1 MELSGNLSDFALTDI
16 LQILSLSRKTGVL
29 SIEGQEFTGKIILE
43 DGRITHASMF
53 PGESLADRLV
63 RERKISSDVLK
74 QLREQAGKS
83 EGMWGLDG
91 LILESGVMSIEEI
104 EKFARQHTRTMI
116 GKLVAV
122 EKGRFWIDLN
132 QVWVS
137 PSTSEVR
144 VKNGLDVAEVLL
156 QAAKESDDAKRRPSP
171 EVPVAVRNG
180 DYKKPFEVRS
190 ILEGED
196 ASVWQT
202 QNGNN
207 NGHREA
213 GSGMLYSLLTELR
226 SHSFEA
232 EVSLL
237 VMRYA
242 SEIASRGVLFLVRGD
257 EICGLGQFGFKPKD
271 VGQSVDVEVRNI
283 RVAADETSVLG
294 WVARTG
300 RPYVGVM
307 AEDEWHK
314 KMLSHLGTGAKGFPG
329 FVLPMICNSQPLF
342 LLYGDNFPNA
352 GRLNGVDE
360 LVVLVNQASVVLEK
374 IQLERT
380 LDNLSHQVPG

>member
-29 SIEGQEFTGKIILE
+29 SIEGHEFTGKIILE
-43 DGRITHASMF
+43 DGQITHASMF
-53 PGESLADRLV
+53 PGESLAERLV
-63 RERKISSDVLK
+63 RERKIGSDVLK

-83 EGMWGLDG
+83 DGMWGVDG
-91 LILESGVMSIEEI
+91 LIVESGVLSPEEI
-104 EKFARQHTRTMI
+104 ERSVRQHTRATI

-132 QVWVS
+132 QVWLS
-137 PSTSEVR
+137 PSSTEIR
-144 VKNGLDVAEVLL
+144 IKGGLDVAEVLL
-156 QAAKESDDAKRRPSP
+156 QAAKESDDAKRRRPP
-171 EVPVAVRNG
+171 EVPPAPKNG
-180 DYKKPFEVRS
+180 EPKKPFEVRS

-196 ASVWQT
+196 VSAWQN
-202 QNGNN
+202 QNGNQ
-207 NGHREA
+207 NGHRETV
-213 GSGMLYSLLTELR
+213 SGMLYSLLTELR

-242 SEIASRGVLFLVRGD
+242 SEIASRGVLFLVRGQ
-257 EICGLGQFGFKPKD
+257 ELCGLGQFGFKPKE

-283 RVAADETSVLG
+283 RIPIDDSSVLG
-294 WVARTG
+294 WVARTA
-300 RPYVGVM
+300 RPYTGVLP
-307 AEDEWHK
+307 EDEWHR
-314 KMLSHLGTGAKGFPG
+314 KMLSHLGTSARGFPA
-329 FVLPMICNSQPLF
+329 FVLPMVCHAQPLF
-342 LLYGDNFPNA
+342 ILYGDNFPNA
-352 GRLNGVDE
+352 GRMNGVDE

-380 LDNLSHQVPG
+380 LDNLSHPVPG